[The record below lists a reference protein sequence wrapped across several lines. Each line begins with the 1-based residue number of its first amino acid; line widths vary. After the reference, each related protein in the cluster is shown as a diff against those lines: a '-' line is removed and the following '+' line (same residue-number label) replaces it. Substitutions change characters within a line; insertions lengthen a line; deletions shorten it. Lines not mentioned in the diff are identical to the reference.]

1 MNYQDLSNQI
11 LKYIGGK
18 ENVTS
23 VVHCATRLR
32 FKLKDEHRANTDK
45 LKATAGIITVVQ
57 SGGQYQVVVGNN
69 VNGVYNEIIKTVGV
83 RSTDSSKD
91 THGKKETM
99 FAMFIDMISGIF
111 SPLLGVLAG
120 TGILKGLLSLATTM
134 GWLGMESGAYKV
146 LFSTSDALFYFLPI
160 LLGYTAGK
168 KFNGNPFICMVIG
181 GALCHPMMT
190 SAFTAEQSPDAASL
204 TFLGIPMILINYT
217 GSVIPIIIASW
228 ASCRLER
235 KVAAWL
241 PSAVRN
247 FLTPLICL
255 VIIVSLTFLIIGPAA
270 TWVSRM
276 LADGFQMVY
285 SVSSLVAGGFIGAF
299 WQVCVIFGLHWGFIP
314 LMINNFS
321 MHGQDFLSPLVLPA
335 VLGQVGATLG
345 VLLST
350 RDMKLKGI
358 AGSAF
363 SAGIFGITE
372 PAIYG
377 VTLPYRRPFIFGCIG
392 GAVGGSV
399 LGYFQTKAYAFGLP
413 SIFTFTQ
420 VIPPAGFDASFW
432 GAIIGSAAA
441 IIIAAVATYF
451 FGLPR
456 DKKNIQ
462 QQDTSLSGSDIADMP
477 RKEIIACPIEGEVI
491 PLATISDETFA
502 SGLLGK
508 GIAIIPSRGRVVA
521 PVDGTVASLF
531 KTGHAIGIESERGS
545 EILIHVGIDTV
556 KLDGLYFTTYVKPG
570 DKIKAGDLLI
580 EFNIDKIME
589 AGFET
594 TTPVIISN
602 SDDYID
608 VLPSAG
614 SNKAS
619 ELSPILTLIRAT
631 TQEK

>member
-1 MNYQDLSNQI
+1 MNYQDISNQI

-18 ENVTS
+18 DNVTS

-32 FKLKDEHRANTDK
+32 FKLKDEHRADTER
-45 LKATAGIITVVQ
+45 LKAVAGIITVVQ

-69 VNGVYNEIIKTVGV
+69 VNGVYNEIIKVVGGG
-83 RSTDSSKD
+83 TIGSSAD
-91 THGKKETM
+91 QDDKKETV

-111 SPLLGVLAG
+111 SPLLGVLAA
-120 TGILKGLLSLATTM
+120 TGILKGLLALATTM
-134 GWLGMESGAYKV
+134 GWLSVESGAYKV
-146 LFSTSDALFYFLPI
+146 LYSSGDALFYFLPI

-168 KFNGNPFICMVIG
+168 KFNGNPFVCMVIG

-190 SAFTAEQSPDAASL
+190 AALSAEQLPDAAPL

-247 FLTPLICL
+247 FFTPLICL
-255 VIIVSLTFLIIGPAA
+255 VVVVSLTFLIIGPAA

-285 SVSSLVAGGFIGAF
+285 SVSSLVAGGFIGAL

-321 MHGQDFLSPLVLPA
+321 MHGQDFLMPLILPA
-335 VLGQVGATLG
+335 VMGQVGATLG
-345 VLLST
+345 VLLKT
-350 RDMKLKGI
+350 RDAKLKGI

-363 SAGIFGITE
+363 SAGIFGVTE

-392 GAVGGSV
+392 GAVGGAI
-399 LGYFQTKAYAFGLP
+399 LGYFKTTVYSFGLP

-420 VIPPAGFDASFW
+420 IIPPTGFDASVW
-432 GAIIGSAAA
+432 GGVIGSVVALLIAA
-441 IIIAAVATYF
+441 ITTYV
-451 FGLPR
+451 FGLPK
-456 DKKNIQ
+456 DKQNIQ
-462 QQDTSLSGSDIADMP
+462 QQDKPSPALATGKA
-477 RKEIIACPIEGEVI
+477 RKEIISCPIEGEVI

-508 GIAIIPSRGRVVA
+508 GVAIIPSQGRVVA
-521 PVDGTVASLF
+521 PVDGIVASLF
-531 KTGHAIGIESERGS
+531 KTGHAIGIESAQGS

-556 KLDGLYFTTYVKPG
+556 KLDGLYFTTHVKPG
-570 DKIKAGDLLI
+570 DKIKSGDLLI
-580 EFNIDKIME
+580 EFNIEKITE

-602 SDDYID
+602 TDDYVD
-608 VLPSAG
+608 VIPNTSG
-614 SNKAS
+614 DKTS
-619 ELSPILTLIRAT
+619 ELSPILTLIRST